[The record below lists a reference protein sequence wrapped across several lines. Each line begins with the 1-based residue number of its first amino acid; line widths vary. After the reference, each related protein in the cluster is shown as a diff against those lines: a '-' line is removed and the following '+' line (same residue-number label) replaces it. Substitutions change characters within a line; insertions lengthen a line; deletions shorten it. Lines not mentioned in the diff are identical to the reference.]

1 MTPPPVEALERRR
14 EALARRLAE
23 SRVDALV
30 VSHRPNIAYLSH
42 FFGSAGYLC
51 VTADRLTLVSDS
63 RYAGALDE
71 LARALRWLT
80 AEIVWPGTITVEE
93 RLAAVLADG
102 GAGRIGFDPAA
113 LTVAEY
119 EGLSRRTAQARSVI
133 EWVPAGGLVEDLR
146 VVKDAT
152 ELEVLREAGR
162 RLSDVS
168 KCIIP
173 NALAGVPERQ
183 LAALIEWE
191 LRQKGFDK
199 PAFDTIV
206 AAGPNAALPHH
217 RAGDRRLADGDLV
230 VVDFGGMFRGYA
242 VDMTRTV
249 TIGPA
254 TERQRACWDAV
265 AQAQAAAFARAHVG
279 VAAEEV
285 DEAARAVL
293 GAAGMGEAFGHGLGH
308 GLGLEVHERPRI
320 ARRRP
325 GVAAEPLAA
334 GMVFTLEPGVYFP
347 GWGGVRIEDDVV
359 ATDAGPEWLTEPVP
373 EVRAT

>member
-1 MTPPPVEALERRR
+1 
-14 EALARRLAE
+14 
-23 SRVDALV
+23 
-30 VSHRPNIAYLSH
+30 
-42 FFGSAGYLC
+42 
-51 VTADRLTLVSDS
+51 
-63 RYAGALDE
+63 
-71 LARALRWLT
+71 
-80 AEIVWPGTITVEE
+80 
-93 RLAAVLADG
+93 
-102 GAGRIGFDPAA
+102 
-113 LTVAEY
+113 
-119 EGLSRRTAQARSVI
+119 
-133 EWVPAGGLVEDLR
+133 
-146 VVKDAT
+146 
-152 ELEVLREAGR
+152 
-162 RLSDVS
+162 
-168 KCIIP
+168 
-173 NALAGVPERQ
+173 
-183 LAALIEWE
+183 
-191 LRQKGFDK
+191 
-199 PAFDTIV
+199 
-206 AAGPNAALPHH
+206 
-217 RAGDRRLADGDLV
+217 LADGDLV

-265 AQAQAAAFARAHVG
+265 AAAQAAAFARAQVG
-279 VAAEEV
+279 VAAEDV

-325 GVAAEPLAA
+325 GVAPEPLAA